1 MSEILFFFWF
11 SLGFILYTYIG
22 YPLLLWLQARFFTK
36 KIEKQTYTPFV
47 SVVISALNEEQRI
60 GRRLENL
67 LEQQYPGELEIL
79 VVSDGSTDR
88 TGEIVRSFSDRNV
101 RLLEIPEKKGKA
113 SALNLGIAEASG
125 EIVVFT
131 DARQR
136 FEPDAIFQLVA
147 NFSDPFVGCVS
158 GELMFQED
166 TESSVKL
173 EMGAYWKYEKWIRK
187 MESRAGSVVG
197 ATGAIYAIRRELYTP
212 LPEVSLLDDVLSP
225 MNVVGQG
232 FRVVFDSKAI
242 AYDILSDDVMQ
253 EWRRK
258 VRTLTGNWQLLSLAP
273 WLLVPW
279 RNKEWGRFLS
289 HKVCRILVPFFLV
302 SLFALSLKLEGLFY
316 EVFLLVQIV
325 CYGLAIIG
333 YFFSSLQSYKIFS
346 IPFFFMV
353 MNIAAL
359 FGFFYWISG
368 TGTGIWK
375 AAGNKQKG
383 FP

>member
-1 MSEILFFFWF
+1 MLEILFWF
-11 SLGFILYTYIG
+11 SLGFIFYTYIG
-22 YPLLLWLQARFFTK
+22 YPVLLWFQAGIFTK
-36 KIEKQTYTPFV
+36 KIEKQPCTPFV
-47 SVVISALNEEQRI
+47 SVVISALNEEKRI
-60 GRRLENL
+60 ASRLENL
-67 LEQQYPGELEIL
+67 LEQQYPGECLEIL
-79 VVSDGSTDR
+79 VVSDGSIDR
-88 TGEIVRSFSDRNV
+88 TGEIVRTFSDRNV
-101 RLLEIPEKKGKA
+101 RLLEIPERKGKA
-113 SALNLGIAEASG
+113 AALNLGIAESRG
-125 EIVVFT
+125 EIVVFA

-136 FEPDAIFQLVA
+136 FEPDAISQLVA
-147 NFSDPFVGCVS
+147 NFSDPSVGCVS

-187 MESRAGSVVG
+187 MESQTGSVVG
-197 ATGAIYAIRRELYTP
+197 ATGAIYAMRRKLYTP
-212 LPEVSLLDDVLSP
+212 LPAATLLDDVLSP

-242 AYDILSDDVMQ
+242 AYDILSDDVVQ

-273 WLLVPW
+273 WLLIPW

-302 SLFALSLKLEGLFY
+302 ALFALSLKLEDPFY
-316 EVFLLVQIV
+316 EVFLLVQLA

-346 IPFFFMV
+346 IPCFFMV

-375 AAGNKQKG
+375 AAYTEQR
-383 FP
+383 